1 LVDTATINNNA
12 AKTVLDSIYEQGGTP
27 AEWVSKLGL
36 EQTRDTSAIT
46 SVVEAVIAENA
57 KDVARYCNGEEKVAK
72 FLLGMVMK
80 EGKGKFPADLVSQV
94 LTDMLNAHCGK

>member
-1 LVDTATINNNA
+1 
-12 AKTVLDSIYEQGGTP
+12 
-27 AEWVSKLGL
+27 
-36 EQTRDTSAIT
+36 
-46 SVVEAVIAENA
+46 
-57 KDVARYCNGEEKVAK
+57 VARYCNGEEKVAK